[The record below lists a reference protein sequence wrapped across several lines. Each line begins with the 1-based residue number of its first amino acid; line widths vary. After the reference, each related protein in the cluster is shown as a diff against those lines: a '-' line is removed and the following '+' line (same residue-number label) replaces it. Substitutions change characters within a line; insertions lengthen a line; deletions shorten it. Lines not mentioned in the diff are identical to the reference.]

1 MRKAG
6 EAVRSFDDAYTTKIN
21 KMYEGQP
28 SPVAAIAALIGGGHP
43 TFRKGQTDSEVMNYA
58 LPAVNAVPKYVLP
71 AVGVGLAGQAVVD
84 LASNQQSSGTLG
96 L

>member
-6 EAVRSFDDAYTTKIN
+6 EAVRSFDDAYSSKIN

-28 SPVAAIAALIGGGHP
+28 SPVRALAALIGGGHP

-58 LPAVNAVPKYVLP
+58 LPAASAVPKYVMP
-71 AVGVGLAGQAVVD
+71 AVGIGLAGQAAVD
-84 LASNQQSSGTLG
+84 LASSQQSSGTLG